1 MGNLENKL
9 KLQEQRVNRER
20 QKLNLVKRRISAAR
34 RKHQSRA
41 KFLMG
46 FALLKRYEKG
56 GPKTR
61 ENILSVCKEAL
72 KEADYELVERLLFD
86 IPEFSPKPENNNE

>member
-1 MGNLENKL
+1 
-9 KLQEQRVNRER
+9 
-20 QKLNLVKRRISAAR
+20 
-34 RKHQSRA
+34 
-41 KFLMG
+41 MG